1 GGTAART
8 VSDRLTRAAD
18 PGFVWPSVAAGPQ
31 TGPGALPVGSPGKVG
46 VLDLAFRLDG
56 CDPAGRTVLAE
67 RFQKSPLQVMRP
79 LYIDPVLRQMPTVY
93 VMSTGGGIVGGD
105 RLDMDVRVAAGA
117 HALV

>member
-1 GGTAART
+1 M
-8 VSDRLTRAAD
+8 SDRLTRAAD
-18 PGFVWPSVAAGPQ
+18 PGFVWPAVAAGPQ

-46 VLDLAFRLDG
+46 VLDLAFRRDG

-93 VMSTGGGIVGGD
+93 VMSVSYTHLTLPTKRIV
-105 RLDMDVRVAAGA
+105 
-117 HALV
+117 